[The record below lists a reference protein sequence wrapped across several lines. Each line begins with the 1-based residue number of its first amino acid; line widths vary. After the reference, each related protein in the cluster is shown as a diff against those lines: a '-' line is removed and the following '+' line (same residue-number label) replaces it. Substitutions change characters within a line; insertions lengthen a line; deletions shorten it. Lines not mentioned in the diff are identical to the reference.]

1 FCNSKSIMWIIAS
14 LICVGLCVGEGI
26 LPAGP
31 LNGAVGGTVR
41 FTTNLSPPAKPF
53 FTVSWSFKGTN
64 IITSTNT
71 NVTAPGYASRISLDR
86 RTGALELRRLVPEDS
101 GEYTVSI
108 IPDGEL
114 KVCKEII
121 KKKNNVQEV
130 LMIHSPALVLIE
142 DKTFTNLTCEASGSI
157 STRVWTKDGQ
167 PLREDS
173 RVSFSINK
181 KTVYI
186 HPVHS
191 SSHGNYQCLISNP
204 VSSETAAY
212 NLTVNYGPHNVSI
225 IGPLSASPGRRVELR
240 CTADS
245 IPPALFR
252 WTLNGNDTQV
262 NGSVYVIE
270 RLTLESIGNY
280 TCSAYNTVTMLGNS
294 TVLSLRGERRYLIH
308 HCLTKCSLPV
318 DITSTYV
325 QKSHFEFMIGKQVI
339 LNYRSDL

>member
-1 FCNSKSIMWIIAS
+1 MLQFTFLLT
-14 LICVGLCVGEGI
+14 LIGLCVGEGI

-71 NVTAPGYASRISLDR
+71 NVTAPGYTSRISLDR

-114 KVCKEII
+114 QKEG
-121 KKKNNVQEV
+121 KTTLNVYALITGAV
-130 LMIHSPALVLIE
+130 IHSPALVLIE

-294 TVLSLRGERRYLIH
+294 TVLSLRAS
-308 HCLTKCSLPV
+308 CSAPCWSLPLML
-318 DITSTYV
+318 ISALTLS
-325 QKSHFEFMIGKQVI
+325 KLM
-339 LNYRSDL
+339 

>member
-1 FCNSKSIMWIIAS
+1 
-14 LICVGLCVGEGI
+14 VGLSHGAPWFSLGIVYLHGI

-114 KVCKEII
+114 QKEG
-121 KKKNNVQEV
+121 KTTLNVY
-130 LMIHSPALVLIE
+130 MIHSPALVLIE

-280 TCSAYNTVTMLGNS
+280 TCSAYNTVTIGEYEEGKLILKKWLS
-294 TVLSLRGERRYLIH
+294 TVDDH
-308 HCLTKCSLPV
+308 V
-318 DITSTYV
+318 
-325 QKSHFEFMIGKQVI
+325 
-339 LNYRSDL
+339 